1 MAVETGLEAEKNIV
15 HSQGVEKGLVSVI
28 IPVYN
33 TELYLTQ
40 CMESILG
47 QTYQNIEIIAVD
59 NASTDGSL
67 RILREY
73 AQKDDRVRIVAK
85 KINAS
90 AGRSRNIGLDAA
102 SGEFIW
108 FVDSDDYA
116 EKNFLEV
123 TVAKLQE
130 YKDINIVQTCYW
142 TFDDFGTDSDT
153 LPYHETKMYTGRE
166 LCIFMS
172 DFVGLCGP
180 NVMLW
185 NKLYR
190 REVFD
195 KRRFYE
201 GKAYEDM
208 FMTYMLLY
216 EQKKVLWLNDRL
228 MHWRINVSSGTSRY
242 NYRAFYSDEIKA
254 YVKRLE
260 YFKKNNDDE
269 LYRMT
274 LKRIYYIS
282 AQHIYLTEQYVDNV
296 TAAKK
301 QVVWLKAVINWAY
314 DELMKYEWPS
324 YTLRRMKSIRHNPVK
339 FGKASVVKK
348 LDFTK

>member
-28 IPVYN
+28 IPVFN

-102 SGEFIW
+102 SGGFIW
-108 FVDSDDYA
+108 VVDSDDYA

-142 TFDDFGTDSDT
+142 TFDDFGTDRDT
-153 LPYHETKMYTGRE
+153 LPYHETMMYTGRE

-172 DFVGLCGP
+172 VFVGLCGP

-195 KRRFYE
+195 KYGYYDE
-201 GKAYEDM
+201 
-208 FMTYMLLY
+208 
-216 EQKKVLWLNDRL
+216 RL
-228 MHWRINVSSGTSRY
+228 TRNQDNEM
-242 NYRAFYSDEIKA
+242 NYRIRKNGGKIFLANDIRFVYYCRDT
-254 YVKRLE
+254 VKGIVGMALKNGAWNIVTMKLCPGSMGLRHFIPFIFVLSLIILPIFSY
-260 YFKKNNDDE
+260 YF
-269 LYRMT
+269 LFFAH
-274 LKRIYYIS
+274 LL
-282 AQHIYLTEQYVDNV
+282 A
-296 TAAKK
+296 
-301 QVVWLKAVINWAY
+301 
-314 DELMKYEWPS
+314 
-324 YTLRRMKSIRHNPVK
+324 
-339 FGKASVVKK
+339 
-348 LDFTK
+348 